1 VKKLWDDPTVDPE
14 SGDDPATALAE
25 SLGVAEPPCAA
36 YLSRRRIPLEVARAA
51 GVRYAPRF
59 AGRAAV
65 LAPMRRRDGEL
76 AAVTAR
82 YLTTVRGQEK
92 ILTVGHEGGVFA
104 VLDGLRA
111 DPLVLVEGVFD
122 ALSLAVCGVSCVA
135 TIGRY
140 VAWLAEIATGRM
152 VLLGFDG
159 NKVGDHAA
167 RYYQDRMPGADCRRL
182 RPPPS
187 SKDWSAAVGKLGAA
201 GLTRWLATAVPQP
214 TTAGV
219 SP

>member
-1 VKKLWDDPTVDPE
+1 VKKFWDDPTVDPL
-14 SGDDPATALAE
+14 SGDDPATALVT
-25 SLGVAEPPCAA
+25 SLAVDEPPCAA
-36 YLSRRRIPLEVARAA
+36 YLTRRWIPLEVARTA
-51 GVRYAPRF
+51 GVRYAPSF

-92 ILTVGHEGGVFA
+92 ILTVGHEGGVFS
-104 VLDGLRA
+104 VLDGLWA
-111 DPLVLVEGVFD
+111 DSLVLVEGVFD
-122 ALSLAVCGVSCVA
+122 ALSLAVCGVPCVA

-140 VAWLAEIATGRM
+140 VAWLAELAAGRA

-167 RYYQDRMPGADCRRL
+167 RYYKDRMAGVDCRRL

-187 SKDWSAAVGKLGAA
+187 CKDWSAALGKLGAA
-201 GLTRWLATAVPQP
+201 GLGRWLAAAMPQP
-214 TTAGV
+214 ATA
-219 SP
+219 SARP